1 MVALVEIEGSHGIT
15 IDVNTLGA
23 EIQLVIKT
31 VNARQLTNI
40 ITDNSSS
47 KYTHLLIKQVNDK

>member
-1 MVALVEIEGSHGIT
+1 MVESAEIEGSHGIT

-47 KYTHLLIKQVNDK
+47 KYTRSVIK